1 MDIHLKREKEKRKRK
16 EEGEKEEGEALK
28 GTMLGEA
35 QFSNSP
41 RITTTFMVTKP
52 MGKNPMLAH
61 SLSSVTDRDPCTSQY
76 LPINHTDKQ
85 YPSQM

>member
-28 GTMLGEA
+28 GTMLREA

-41 RITTTFMVTKP
+41 HITTTF
-52 MGKNPMLAH
+52 H
-61 SLSSVTDRDPCTSQY
+61 SD
-76 LPINHTDKQ
+76 
-85 YPSQM
+85 